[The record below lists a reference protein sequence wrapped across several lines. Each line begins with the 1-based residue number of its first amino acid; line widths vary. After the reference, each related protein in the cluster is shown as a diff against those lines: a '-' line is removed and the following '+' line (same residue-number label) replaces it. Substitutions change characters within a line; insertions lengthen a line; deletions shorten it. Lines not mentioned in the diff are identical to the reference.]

1 MEIAAA
7 APPVWR
13 AERQFDFGEGVSTLD
28 QRPNLLRDTVP
39 KLLCDEQV
47 RSFLANGFLT
57 LRPDL
62 PAEFHREMFERC
74 VALIGD
80 DNDHNPGN
88 NLLPVMPELQ
98 LVFDDPVIK
107 GALTSVLG
115 DGYMMHPHR
124 FLHDNPPGS
133 DQQVWHHDSYW
144 GYKRKV
150 HNHHPWWVM
159 IMYYPQDI
167 YERIGPTGVIPG
179 SQYIAQRLEDIDR
192 IGRHTEGG
200 QGVCVM
206 IHYDIWHRK
215 MKNFTNLK
223 RFMVKFEFMRMRR
236 PDGVTWDSA
245 DEAWRKPEDLPAYR
259 MEPAW
264 RSTWHWLGGRPL
276 PALAPDSGVG
286 LDDTLSTV
294 LDVSNGADRSNGAGG
309 AEGADATDHHAR
321 AGAVADIARL
331 GAAAEP
337 AIPALVGLLG
347 DDNEAVGLNAAY
359 ALAHVGE
366 AGVAP
371 LVAAMRGNDGENVD
385 DARCFIDEGQKSE
398 LEMVARNAAH
408 GLVAAGI
415 AAVPA
420 LLECARG
427 GGPRVRKYAL
437 FALGELD
444 TDAPEVIDALVTG
457 CRDEDPAVRLN
468 AVEALGL
475 KRGTPP
481 AAAEA
486 LAAALFDADDEV
498 RFNASLALARL
509 GPAAAPATGALVEAL
524 RDGNRYT
531 AGYAVEALERIGT
544 PEADRALIRFLKIA
558 RWCPVTTTGNLF

>member
-1 MEIAAA
+1 MEVAEAN
-7 APPVWR
+7 PPVWKYQ
-13 AERQFDFGEGVSTLD
+13 RQFDYADGVSTLE
-28 QRPNLLRDTVP
+28 QRPSLLRDTTAR
-39 KLLCDEQV
+39 LLSDEQV
-47 RSFLANGFLT
+47 RTFVANGFLA
-57 LRPDL
+57 LQPEL
-62 PAEFHREMFERC
+62 PPEFHRGMFDRFVE
-74 VALIGD
+74 LIGD

-88 NLLPVMPELQ
+88 NLLPIVPELQ

-115 DGYMMHPHR
+115 EGYMMHPHR
-124 FLHDNPPGS
+124 VLHDNPPDS
-133 DQQVWHHDSYW
+133 EPQVWHHDSYW

-150 HNHHPWWVM
+150 HNHRPWWVM

-179 SQYIAQRLEDIDR
+179 SQYIAQRLADIDEL
-192 IGRHTEGG
+192 GDHTRGER
-200 QGVCVM
+200 GVCVM

-236 PDGVTWDSA
+236 PDRVTWDRASEEWSNPA
-245 DEAWRKPEDLPAYR
+245 ELPGYR
-259 MEPAW
+259 MEPVW

-276 PALAPDSGVG
+276 PAFTADAGVV
-286 LDDTLSTV
+286 LDDAVATAR
-294 LDVSNGADRSNGAGG
+294 NGA
-309 AEGADATDHHAR
+309 ADGEDHHER
-321 AGAVADIARL
+321 ADAVADIARL
-331 GAAAEP
+331 GAEAVPAA
-337 AIPALVGLLG
+337 AALVELLG

-359 ALAHVGE
+359 ALAHLGE

-371 LVAAMRGNDGENVD
+371 LVAAMRGDDGENVD

-408 GLVAAGI
+408 GLVAAGLP
-415 AAVPA
+415 AVPA
-420 LLECARG
+420 LLGCARD

-444 TDAPEVIDALVTG
+444 TDAPEVIDVLIAG

-475 KRGTPP
+475 KNGTPP

-509 GPAAAPATGALVEAL
+509 GPAAAPATDALVEAL

-531 AGYAVEALERIGT
+531 MGYAVEALERIGT

>member
-1 MEIAAA
+1 MEIAGAT
-7 APPVWR
+7 PPVWKYQ
-13 AERQFDFGEGVSTLD
+13 RQFDYADGVSTLE
-28 QRPNLLRDTVP
+28 QRPSLLRDTAP
-39 KLLCDEQV
+39 RLLSDEQV
-47 RSFLANGFLT
+47 RTFVANGCLT
-57 LRPDL
+57 LQPEL
-62 PAEFHREMFERC
+62 PAEFHRGMFDRFVE
-74 VALIGD
+74 LIGD

-88 NLLPVMPELQ
+88 NLLPVVPELQ

-115 DGYMMHPHR
+115 EGYMMHPHR
-124 FLHDNPPGS
+124 VLHDNPPGS
-133 DQQVWHHDSYW
+133 DPQVWHHDSYW

-167 YERIGPTGVIPG
+167 YECIGPTGVIPG
-179 SQYIAQRLEDIDR
+179 SQYIAQRLADIDR
-192 IGRHTEGG
+192 LGSHTRGE

-215 MKNFTNLK
+215 MKNFTNL
-223 RFMVKFEFMRMRR
+223 RRYMVKFEFMRMRR

-245 DEAWRKPEDLPAYR
+245 GEEWSDPAELPGYR
-259 MEPAW
+259 LEPVW

-276 PALAPDSGVG
+276 PGLTPDPGV
-286 LDDTLSTV
+286 V
-294 LDVSNGADRSNGAGG
+294 LDASLSVARDGTGGADGTDRTNGA
-309 AEGADATDHHAR
+309 DHHAR
-321 AGAVADIARL
+321 AEALAGIARL
-331 GAAAEP
+331 GSAAAP
-337 AIPALVGLLG
+337 AIPSLVGLLG

-359 ALAHVGE
+359 VLAHAGE

-371 LVAAMRGNDGENVD
+371 LVSAMRGDDGENVD

-408 GLVAAGI
+408 GLVAAGLP
-415 AAVPA
+415 AVPA
-420 LLECARG
+420 LLECARD

-444 TDAPEVIDALVTG
+444 TDDPEVINALIAG

-475 KRGTPP
+475 KNGTPP

-486 LAAALFDADDEV
+486 LAAALFDGDDEV

-509 GPAAAPATGALVEAL
+509 GPAAAPATAALVEAL

-531 AGYAVEALERIGT
+531 MGYAVEALERIGT

>member
-1 MEIAAA
+1 MEIAGAT
-7 APPVWR
+7 PPVWKYQ
-13 AERQFDFGEGVSTLD
+13 RQFDYADGVSTLE
-28 QRPNLLRDTVP
+28 QRPSLLRDTAP
-39 KLLCDEQV
+39 RLLSDEQV
-47 RSFLANGFLT
+47 RTFVANGFFT
-57 LRPDL
+57 LQPEL
-62 PAEFHREMFERC
+62 PAEFHRGMFDRFVE
-74 VALIGD
+74 LIGD

-88 NLLPVMPELQ
+88 NLLPVVPELQ

-115 DGYMMHPHR
+115 EGYMMHPHR
-124 FLHDNPPGS
+124 VLHDNPPGS
-133 DQQVWHHDSYW
+133 DPQVWHHDSYW

-179 SQYIAQRLEDIDR
+179 SQYIAQRLADIDEL
-192 IGRHTEGG
+192 GSHTRGEG
-200 QGVCVM
+200 GVCVM

-215 MKNFTNLK
+215 MKNFTNL
-223 RFMVKFEFMRMRR
+223 RRYMVKFEFMRMQR

-245 DEAWRKPEDLPAYR
+245 GEEWSNPAELPGYR
-259 MEPAW
+259 LEPVW

-276 PALAPDSGVG
+276 PSLAPDPGVG
-286 LDDTLSTV
+286 LDTSLSVACGGT
-294 LDVSNGADRSNGAGG
+294 DGADGTDGTAWTNG
-309 AEGADATDHHAR
+309 EDHHAR
-321 AGAVADIARL
+321 AEALAGIARL
-331 GAAAEP
+331 GSAAAP
-337 AIPALVGLLG
+337 AIPSLVGLLG

-359 ALAHVGE
+359 ALAHAGE

-371 LVAAMRGNDGENVD
+371 LIAAMRGDDGENVD

-398 LEMVARNAAH
+398 LEMVARNATH
-408 GLVAAGI
+408 GLVAAGLP
-415 AAVPA
+415 AVPA
-420 LLECARG
+420 LLECARD

-444 TDAPEVIDALVTG
+444 TDDPEVIDALIAG

-475 KRGTPP
+475 KNGTPP

-486 LAAALFDADDEV
+486 LAAALFDGDDEV

-509 GPAAAPATGALVEAL
+509 GPAAAPATAALVEAL

-531 AGYAVEALERIGT
+531 MGYAVEALERIGT

>member
-7 APPVWR
+7 NSPVWKYQ
-13 AERQFDFGEGVSTLD
+13 RQFDYADGVSTLE
-28 QRPNLLRDTVP
+28 QRPSLLRDTSP
-39 KLLCDEQV
+39 RLLSDEQV
-47 RSFLANGFLT
+47 RAFVANGLLT
-57 LRPDL
+57 LQPEL
-62 PAEFHREMFERC
+62 PPEFHQAMFDRF
-74 VALIGD
+74 VDLIGD

-88 NLLPVMPELQ
+88 NLLPVVPELQ

-115 DGYMMHPHR
+115 EGYMMHPHR
-124 FLHDNPPGS
+124 VLHDNPPGS

-179 SQYIAQRLEDIDR
+179 SQYIAQRLADIDEL
-192 IGRHTEGG
+192 GNHTRGEG
-200 QGVCVM
+200 GVCVM

-215 MKNFTNLK
+215 MKNFTNLE

-236 PDGVTWDSA
+236 PERVTWDGAGVEWSNPA
-245 DEAWRKPEDLPAYR
+245 ELPGYR
-259 MEPAW
+259 MEPVW
-264 RSTWHWLGGRPL
+264 RSTWHWLGGRAL
-276 PALAPDSGVG
+276 PGFSPDPVVV
-286 LDDTLSTV
+286 LDDAV
-294 LDVSNGADRSNGAGG
+294 AIARNPAADG
-309 AEGADATDHHAR
+309 EDHHGR
-321 AGAVADIARL
+321 AEAVADIARL
-331 GAAAEP
+331 GAQAAP
-337 AIPALVGLLG
+337 ATAALVHLLG

-359 ALAHVGE
+359 TLAHLGE

-371 LVAAMRGNDGENVD
+371 LVAAMRGDDGENVD
-385 DARCFIDEGQKSE
+385 DARCFIDEGQRSE

-408 GLVAAGI
+408 GLVAAG
-415 AAVPA
+415 VPALSA
-420 LLECARG
+420 LLECARD

-444 TDAPEVIDALVTG
+444 TDAPEVIDALIAG

-475 KRGTPP
+475 KNGPPP

-509 GPAAAPATGALVEAL
+509 GPAAAPATAALVEAL

-531 AGYAVEALERIGT
+531 VGYAVEALERIGT

>member
-1 MEIAAA
+1 MAIAAA
-7 APPVWR
+7 DPPVWKYQ
-13 AERQFDFGEGVSTLD
+13 RQFDFAEGVSTLD
-28 QRPNLLRDTVP
+28 QRPDLLRDTAP
-39 KLLCDEQV
+39 RLLMDEQV
-47 RSFLANGFLT
+47 RAFLANGHLA
-57 LRPDL
+57 LQPEL
-62 PAEFHREMFERC
+62 PARFHREMFERF
-74 VALIGD
+74 VELIGD
-80 DNDHNPGN
+80 DNDRNPGN
-88 NLLPVMPELQ
+88 NLLPVVPELQ

-115 DGYMMHPHR
+115 ESYMMHPHR
-124 FLHDNPPGS
+124 VLHDNPPGS

-179 SQYIAQRLEDIDR
+179 SQYIAQRLDDIDR
-192 IGRHTEGG
+192 IGRHTQGE

-245 DEAWRKPEDLPAYR
+245 EAAWRNPAELPGYR
-259 MEPAW
+259 MDPVW
-264 RSTWHWLGGRPL
+264 RSTWHWLGGSPL
-276 PALAPDSGVG
+276 PALTPDPGVSLEDAIAVARDGVG
-286 LDDTLSTV
+286 
-294 LDVSNGADRSNGAGG
+294 GAGG
-309 AEGADATDHHAR
+309 PDRAEGAGGTDHHAR
-321 AGAVADIARL
+321 AAAVADIARL
-331 GAAAEP
+331 GSGAAP
-337 AIPALVGLLG
+337 AIPVLVDLLG

-359 ALAHVGE
+359 ALAHLGE

-371 LVAAMRGNDGENVD
+371 LVGAMRDDDGENVD

-408 GLVAAGI
+408 GLVAAGLP
-415 AAVPA
+415 ALPA
-420 LLECARG
+420 LLECARE

-437 FALGELD
+437 YALGELD
-444 TDAPEVIDALVTG
+444 SDAPEVIDALVAG

-498 RFNASLALARL
+498 RFNAALALARL
-509 GPAAAPATGALVEAL
+509 GPEAAPATGALVAAL

-531 AGYAVEALERIGT
+531 MGYAVEALERIGT
-544 PEADRALIRFLKIA
+544 PEASQALIRFLKIA

>member
-1 MEIAAA
+1 MEIASAGQ
-7 APPVWR
+7 PVRNDEQRFDFTWKYQ
-13 AERQFDFGEGVSTLD
+13 RQFDFGDGVSTLA
-28 QRPNLLRDTVP
+28 QRPDLLQDPAP
-39 KLLCDEQV
+39 KLLSDEQV
-47 RSFLANGFLT
+47 RTFIANGYLT
-57 LRPDL
+57 LQPEL
-62 PAEFHREMFERC
+62 PTEFHREMFDRFVE
-74 VALIGD
+74 LIGE

-88 NLLPVMPELQ
+88 NLLPLVPELQ

-115 DGYMMHPHR
+115 EGYMMHPHR
-124 FLHDNPPGS
+124 VLHYNPPGTEP
-133 DQQVWHHDSYW
+133 QLWHHDSYW

-179 SQYIAQRLEDIDR
+179 SQYIAQRLEDIDQL
-192 IGRHTEGG
+192 GSHTRGTG
-200 QGVCVM
+200 GVCVM

-215 MKNFTNLK
+215 MKNLTDLK
-223 RFMVKFEFMRMRR
+223 RFMVKFEFMRMQR

-245 DEAWRKPEDLPAYR
+245 CDDWSDPAESPGYR
-259 MEPAW
+259 MEPVW
-264 RSTWHWLGGRPL
+264 RSTWHWLGGGPL
-276 PALAPDSGVG
+276 PALTPDPAV
-286 LDDTLSTV
+286 V
-294 LDVSNGADRSNGAGG
+294 LDEALAVARDGS
-309 AEGADATDHHAR
+309 ADADHQAR
-321 AGAVADIARL
+321 AEALADIARL
-331 GAAAEP
+331 GAAAAP
-337 AIPALVGLLG
+337 AIPALVELLG

-366 AGVAP
+366 AGIAP
-371 LVAAMRGNDGENVD
+371 LAAAMRGNDGENVD
-385 DARCFIDEGQKSE
+385 DARCFIDQGEKSE

-408 GLVAAGI
+408 GLVAAGLP
-415 AAVPA
+415 ALPA
-420 LLECARG
+420 LLDCARE

-444 TDAPEVIDALVTG
+444 TDAHEVIDALVAG

-468 AVEALGL
+468 AVESLGL
-475 KRGTPP
+475 KKGTP

-486 LAAALFDADDEV
+486 LGAALFDGDDEV

-531 AGYAVEALERIGT
+531 MGYAVEALERIGT
-544 PEADRALIRFLKIA
+544 MDAQQALIRFLKIA
-558 RWCPVTTTGNLF
+558 RWCPITTTGNLF

>member
-1 MEIAAA
+1 MEIAATN
-7 APPVWR
+7 PPVWKYQ
-13 AERQFDFGEGVSTLD
+13 RQFDFAEGISTIE
-28 QRPNLLRDTVP
+28 QRPNLLGDTAP
-39 KLLCDEQV
+39 RLLSDEQV
-47 RSFLANGFLT
+47 RSFLANGHLG
-57 LRPDL
+57 LQPEL
-62 PAEFHREMFERC
+62 PAEFHREMFDRF
-74 VALIGD
+74 VQLIGD

-88 NLLPVMPELQ
+88 NLLPVVPELQ

-115 DGYMMHPHR
+115 ENYMMHPHR
-124 FLHDNPPGS
+124 VLHDNPPGS

-179 SQYIAQRLEDIDR
+179 SQYIAQRLDDIDR
-192 IGRHTEGG
+192 IGRHTEGE

-236 PDGVTWDSA
+236 PDGVTWDSGG
-245 DEAWRKPEDLPAYR
+245 EAWRNPEEFPAYP
-259 MEPAW
+259 MEPVW
-264 RSTWHWLGGRPL
+264 RSTWHWLGGRAL
-276 PALAPDSGVG
+276 PSLTPDPGVV
-286 LDDTLSTV
+286 LDDAVAVAHNGAT
-294 LDVSNGADRSNGAGG
+294 NGADQ
-309 AEGADATDHHAR
+309 HAR
-321 AGAVADIARL
+321 AGAIADIARL
-331 GAAAEP
+331 GADAAP
-337 AIPALVGLLG
+337 AVAALVELLG

-359 ALAHVGE
+359 ALAHQGA

-371 LVAAMRGNDGENVD
+371 LVTALRGDDGENVD

-408 GLVAAGI
+408 GLVAAGVP
-415 AAVPA
+415 AVPA
-420 LLECARG
+420 LLECARD

-444 TDAPEVIDALVTG
+444 TDAPEVVDALVAG

-475 KRGTPP
+475 KNGVPP
-481 AAAEA
+481 AAAEV

-509 GPAAAPATGALVEAL
+509 GPDAAPATGALVEAL

-531 AGYAVEALERIGT
+531 MGYAVEALGRIGT

>member
-1 MEIAAA
+1 MEIAVAK
-7 APPVWR
+7 PPVWKYQ
-13 AERQFDFGEGVSTLD
+13 RQFDFAEGVSTLE
-28 QRPNLLRDTVP
+28 QRPSLLQDETPR
-39 KLLCDEQV
+39 LLSDEQV
-47 RSFLANGFLT
+47 RTFIANGYLT
-57 LRPDL
+57 LQPDL
-62 PAEFHREMFERC
+62 PAEFHKEMFDRFVEI
-74 VALIGD
+74 IGN
-80 DNDHNPGN
+80 DNDDNPGN
-88 NLLPVMPELQ
+88 NLLPLVPELQ

-124 FLHDNPPGS
+124 VLHDNPPGS
-133 DQQVWHHDSYW
+133 DPQLWHHDSYW

-179 SQYIAQRLEDIDR
+179 SQYIAQRLEDIDQL
-192 IGRHTEGG
+192 GSHTQGTG
-200 QGVCVM
+200 GVCVM

-215 MKNFTNLK
+215 MKNFTELK

-236 PDGVTWDSA
+236 PEGVTWDSA
-245 DEAWRKPEDLPAYR
+245 CDEWSNPADMPGYR
-259 MEPAW
+259 MEPVW
-264 RSTWHWLGGRPL
+264 RSIWHWLGGRPL
-276 PALAPDSGVG
+276 PSLPPDPAVVLDDALAAARDGS
-286 LDDTLSTV
+286 
-294 LDVSNGADRSNGAGG
+294 AD
-309 AEGADATDHHAR
+309 TDHQAR
-321 AGAVADIARL
+321 AEALADIARL
-331 GAAAEP
+331 GADAAP
-337 AIPALVGLLG
+337 AIPTLVGLLG

-359 ALAHVGE
+359 ALAHTGE
-366 AGVAP
+366 AGIAP
-371 LVAAMRGNDGENVD
+371 LVAAMRGDDGENVD
-385 DARCFIDEGQKSE
+385 DARCFIDQGEKSE

-408 GLVAAGI
+408 GLVAAGL
-415 AAVPA
+415 PA
-420 LLECARG
+420 LPPLLACARE
-427 GGPRVRKYAL
+427 GGPRVRKYAN

-444 TDAPEVIDALVTG
+444 TDEPDVIDTLVAG

-475 KRGTPP
+475 KKGTP

-486 LAAALFDADDEV
+486 LGAALFDGDDEV

-531 AGYAVEALERIGT
+531 MGYAVEALERIGT
-544 PEADRALIRFLKIA
+544 PDAQQALIRFLKIA
-558 RWCPVTTTGNLF
+558 RWCPITTTGNLF